1 MKLAEAN
8 FKRNP
13 ITRETC
19 RSSKASMR
27 LPEDDSSPKALFLL
41 ITKDLYDFES
51 IRKAVRV
58 ERRLGF
64 DLVKKVWE

>member
-1 MKLAEAN
+1 MKLAEVN
-8 FKRNP
+8 FQPNL
-13 ITRETC
+13 ITKETC
-19 RSSKASMR
+19 RSSKASMK

-41 ITKDLYDFES
+41 ITQDLYDFES

-58 ERRLGF
+58 ERKLGL